1 MIFII
6 MKINFYCNNKVTKK
20 KKLNVT
26 RLFLILDKF
35 TF

>member
-1 MIFII
+1 
-6 MKINFYCNNKVTKK
+6 MKINFYCNNKVTK